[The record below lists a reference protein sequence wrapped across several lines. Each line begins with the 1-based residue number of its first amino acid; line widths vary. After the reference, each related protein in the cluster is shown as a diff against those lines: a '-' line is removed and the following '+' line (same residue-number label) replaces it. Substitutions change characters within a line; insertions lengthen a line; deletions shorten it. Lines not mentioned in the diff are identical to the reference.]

1 MTAPKN
7 PKRNH
12 HHVWQAYL
20 KPWTTNKEIW
30 CLSEGE
36 VALKRTKFIAVDR
49 DFYKLH
55 QLTPTDLTL
64 LKLFISQGNKY
75 SQETN
80 QQLLYLITSPYEVVK
95 HIPNLRP
102 AAKIILEKYSFEVLE
117 DYHSQIE
124 NSFAPLLEKA
134 RQGDLSFYTDEKCI
148 SFINY
153 ICTQYMRTKGVK
165 ERTVKK
171 LAEIGAGDF
180 SRIWNIMIHMFATN
194 IGTGLYSE
202 RHKRILQLLE
212 NKSSVPF
219 ITGDQPII
227 NLKSKNGQSPD
238 QLSFYYPISP
248 KLAIFLSDI
257 DEPPMNPKIDE
268 YEATELNK
276 KIKDASYLQVFGD
289 SKESLRI

>member
-1 MTAPKN
+1 
-7 PKRNH
+7 
-12 HHVWQAYL
+12 
-20 KPWTTNKEIW
+20 
-30 CLSEGE
+30 
-36 VALKRTKFIAVDR
+36 VALKRTKIIAVDR

-55 QLTPTDLTL
+55 QLTPSDLAI

-80 QQLLYLITSPYEVVK
+80 QQLLDLITSPYKAVE
-95 HIPNLRP
+95 HIPNLKP
-102 AAKIILEKYSFEVLE
+102 ATKIILERYSFEVLE
-117 DYHSQIE
+117 NYHSHIE

-134 RQGDLSFYTDEKCI
+134 RQGDLSFYTGEKCI

-153 ICTQYMRTKGVK
+153 ICTQYMRTKGIK

-171 LAEIGAGDF
+171 LEEIGAGDF

-194 IGTGLYSE
+194 IGANLYIE

-227 NLKSKNGQSPD
+227 NLKSKNGQLPD

-248 KLAIFLSDI
+248 KSAIFLSDM
-257 DEPPMNPKIDE
+257 DESPMNPKIDE

-289 SKESLRI
+289 SKESLRF